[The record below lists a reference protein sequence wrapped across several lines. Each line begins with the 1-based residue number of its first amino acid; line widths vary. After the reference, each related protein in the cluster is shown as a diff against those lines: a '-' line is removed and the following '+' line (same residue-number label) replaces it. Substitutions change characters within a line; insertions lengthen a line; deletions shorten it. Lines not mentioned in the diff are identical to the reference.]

1 MVTELHSCGFI
12 EPLVPDLVEIGLEML
27 NPLEI
32 KAGMDPFKLKSLYGD
47 KLAFHG
53 GINAQLWDKPDLVR
67 SEMERI
73 IPVMKEGGGY
83 VFASDHSIPNSVSF
97 ETMKQIAEL
106 AHRLGKY

>member
-1 MVTELHSCGFI
+1 MANRNMKEW
-12 EPLVPDLVEIGLEML
+12 L
-27 NPLEI
+27 NEV
-32 KAGMDPFKLKSLYGD
+32 KAGMDPFRLKEMYGD

-53 GINAQLWDKPDLVR
+53 GINAQLWDRPELVLA
-67 SEMERI
+67 EMERI

-97 ETMKQIAEL
+97 ETMKKIAEA